1 MREQTAAKKA
11 GEVVKRDGKKQDN
24 KTEGAQ
30 NKAVDGD
37 SATGGEGRITAASAM
52 SGAELRVGK
61 ESAEVGTVDGLLG
74 ESERTETL
82 KKDIAMEAEV
92 AESKR
97 TGGLKPGEKTS
108 PPVFAPAEAAAGSVT
123 MEEGKEEVNAGG
135 GKTVF
140 PLKGLFESRAQ
151 REREEAEQSAGEGM
165 SGRKQPAGGGN
176 PEMGSRGGKWPDG
189 DISMSY

>member
-1 MREQTAAKKA
+1 MAALEGKSSGKDVIPGMQAADRNAEVEMREQTAAKKA

-108 PPVFAPAEAAAGSVT
+108 SL
-123 MEEGKEEVNAGG
+123 
-135 GKTVF
+135 
-140 PLKGLFESRAQ
+140 PLRLQLVALQWKR
-151 REREEAEQSAGEGM
+151 
-165 SGRKQPAGGGN
+165 GRRK
-176 PEMGSRGGKWPDG
+176 
-189 DISMSY
+189 